1 MKKLTVNR
9 LALGSL
15 RARRRQ
21 YLLMITGIIL
31 AMTFAVSI
39 ALLLVCMDASNK
51 ADRKARYG
59 NSDLLIL
66 DCGDIDFAEMQ
77 AQGKITEY
85 AFANVLGYGYT
96 DPEDKSNGTR

>member
-1 MKKLTVNR
+1 
-9 LALGSL
+9 
-15 RARRRQ
+15 
-21 YLLMITGIIL
+21 MITGIIL

-66 DCGDIDFAEMQ
+66 DCGDIDFARCRHR
-77 AQGKITEY
+77 A
-85 AFANVLGYGYT
+85 
-96 DPEDKSNGTR
+96 R

>member
-51 ADRKARYG
+51 ADRKAR
-59 NSDLLIL
+59 
-66 DCGDIDFAEMQ
+66 
-77 AQGKITEY
+77 
-85 AFANVLGYGYT
+85 
-96 DPEDKSNGTR
+96 